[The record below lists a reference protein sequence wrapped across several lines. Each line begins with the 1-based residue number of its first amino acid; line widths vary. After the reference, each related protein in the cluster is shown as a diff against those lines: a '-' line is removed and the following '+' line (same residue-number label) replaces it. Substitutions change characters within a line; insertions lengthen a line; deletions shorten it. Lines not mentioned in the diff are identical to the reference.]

1 MSMEI
6 YLLSDQEMPS
16 TQAWQKAVDA
26 LGFDVRFL
34 DDKPLQTKEARLR
47 VEYLKTPVLME
58 LSRSGLGELREVFPR
73 VAFPEHVTH
82 VHILRWSISFE
93 GTIAA
98 YQAAAAYV
106 GLVKGLIIDSE
117 EGKLR
122 TPDGAIELA
131 RGMAADVAVAQE
143 ALLKLYGQTKT

>member
-6 YLLSDQEMPS
+6 YLLSDRDVPS
-16 TQAWQKAVDA
+16 TQAWQKGIYA

-34 DDKPLQTKEARLR
+34 DDKPLQAREVRLR
-47 VEYLKTPVLME
+47 SEYSKMPVLVE
-58 LSRSGLGELREVFPR
+58 LSQSNLAELREVFPR
-73 VAFPEHVTH
+73 VAFPEHIKH

-106 GLVKGLIIDSE
+106 GLVKGMMIDSE
-117 EGKLR
+117 EGKLKS
-122 TPDGAIELA
+122 PDGAIERA
-131 RGMAADVAVAQE
+131 RGMATDVAVAQE
-143 ALLKLYGQTKT
+143 ALFKLYGQTKT